1 MMLSVMY
8 LLTQPTLVMMMLMK
22 TLPTLLVLVAHSWS
36 HPTMTVYLSPVTL
49 LSLRVHILMSAV
61 MCDSLA
67 DFHII
72 VIDLC
77 QLWILNNLKNHHL
90 KTECT
95 QITKV
100 IIFQLLMMFLQYS
113 YSEGFNEFISE
124 FVEYDEYKLKFFY
137 GRIEISACRE
147 YSKLLFQL

>member
-22 TLPTLLVLVAHSWS
+22 TLPTLLVVAHSWS

-77 QLWILNNLKNHHL
+77 LLWILNNLKNHHL

-100 IIFQLLMMFLQYS
+100 IIFLQYS
-113 YSEGFNEFISE
+113 YSKGFNEFISE
-124 FVEYDEYKLKFFY
+124 YVEYDEYKLKFFY